1 MYDLTFGE
9 SGCFHRLIK
18 VKVFPF
24 LMCPKFWEGYI
35 AARIPVLRGQV
46 ALEGHGNPGS
56 VDVDAEHDGTFPV
69 FPGFGAVDVENQ
81 AKGCF
86 G

>member
-1 MYDLTFGE
+1 MGPNPDGVQV
-9 SGCFHRLIK
+9 I
-18 VKVFPF
+18 VKEPGLVGTA
-24 LMCPKFWEGYI
+24 LHLV
-35 AARIPVLRGQV
+35 AARIPVLRVQV

-56 VDVDAEHDGTFPV
+56 VDVDAEHDGAFPV